1 MKDIRVFLTS
11 RKPRDAN
18 WIMKA
23 LQVAIEI
30 ELYTIPPYLTA
41 LWSISDESNF
51 AVKSLR
57 DIVRDEMAHVALVC
71 NILTAIGGKPVL
83 NASDSIPKYPG
94 PIPGNVNP
102 ELQVSLSGLSASSIK
117 TFMSIEAPQNPLSF
131 PEEGKFVEDGESFPQ
146 IGAFYDAI
154 LQAFIDENLT
164 IRVENQ
170 LSSPIAQLIV
180 TSVDDVCKALQKIRV
195 EGEGS
200 EASPLNLPT
209 ATKSTDPLAHYYRFQ
224 ELDKLK
230 QLQWN
235 DKDNSY
241 YWGNALSFPNVFP
254 VVAVPPGGY
263 ANCANSEVS
272 NLLKEFDT
280 AYSLMLDQLHN
291 AWNGTGQASMWLAI
305 ESMFKLRLPARKLMQ
320 IEIGRSGTTYGP
332 QFHYLPNP

>member
-102 ELQVSLSGLSASSIK
+102 ELQV
-117 TFMSIEAPQNPLSF
+117 
-131 PEEGKFVEDGESFPQ
+131 
-146 IGAFYDAI
+146 
-154 LQAFIDENLT
+154 
-164 IRVENQ
+164 
-170 LSSPIAQLIV
+170 
-180 TSVDDVCKALQKIRV
+180 
-195 EGEGS
+195 
-200 EASPLNLPT
+200 
-209 ATKSTDPLAHYYRFQ
+209 
-224 ELDKLK
+224 
-230 QLQWN
+230 
-235 DKDNSY
+235 
-241 YWGNALSFPNVFP
+241 
-254 VVAVPPGGY
+254 
-263 ANCANSEVS
+263 
-272 NLLKEFDT
+272 
-280 AYSLMLDQLHN
+280 
-291 AWNGTGQASMWLAI
+291 
-305 ESMFKLRLPARKLMQ
+305 
-320 IEIGRSGTTYGP
+320 
-332 QFHYLPNP
+332 